1 MSSKRILDFSL
12 TPARLRVRDRQL
24 KIFDGETLRDS
35 VPIEDVAVVI
45 LAHPQL
51 TVSAELLRQLL
62 DANVV
67 IVVCD
72 DRSIPNGICFPLY
85 GHHTGAQRVQLQVAA
100 SSDRPLMKRLWKQI
114 VKQKIKN
121 QSRLLQEL
129 FQTDGGLT
137 EYFKGVK
144 SGDSDNREGIAARKY
159 WAKLFEGIDFR
170 RDYDGKDPVN
180 AALNYGYSILRA
192 IVARA
197 VVSVGFCPT
206 IGICHHNKYNG
217 YALADDLLEPFRPV
231 VDRCVYALLANSFLD
246 EGLTVDVKGRIVRQ
260 ITGRYL
266 IDGEHVNVFETT
278 VKTAESLVW
287 IYRGEAGQ
295 LAYPARL
302 PFESVDALNLN
313 VKKPILPIEDQK
325 TVWQK
330 EPPF

>member
-12 TPARLRVRDRQL
+12 TPVRLRVRDRQL
-24 KIFDGETLRDS
+24 KVLDGETVRDS
-35 VPIEDVAVVI
+35 VPIEDVAVVV

-51 TVSAELLRQLL
+51 SVSLELLRQLL

-72 DRSIPNGICFPLY
+72 DRSVPNGICFPLY
-85 GHHTGAQRVQLQVAA
+85 GHYAGAQRVQLQVEAC
-100 SSDRPLMKRLWKQI
+100 SDRPLMKRLWKQI

-144 SGDSDNREGIAARKY
+144 SGDSDNREGIAAKKY
-159 WAKLFEGIDFR
+159 WAKLFEGEKFR

-180 AALNYGYSILRA
+180 AALNYGYSLLRA

-197 VVSVGFCPT
+197 VVGVGFCPT

-217 YALADDLLEPFRPV
+217 YALADDLIEPFRPV
-231 VDRCVYALLANSFLD
+231 VDCCVYGLWADDLLG
-246 EGLTVDVKGRIVRQ
+246 EGLTVDVKGRIIRQ

-266 IDGEHVNVFETT
+266 IDGEQVNVFETA

-287 IYRGEAGQ
+287 IYRGESDQ

-302 PFESVDALNLN
+302 PFEPVDALNLT
-313 VKKPILPIEDQK
+313 VKKPVKPKEKRKIGKPK
-325 TVWQK
+325 T
-330 EPPF
+330 PPF